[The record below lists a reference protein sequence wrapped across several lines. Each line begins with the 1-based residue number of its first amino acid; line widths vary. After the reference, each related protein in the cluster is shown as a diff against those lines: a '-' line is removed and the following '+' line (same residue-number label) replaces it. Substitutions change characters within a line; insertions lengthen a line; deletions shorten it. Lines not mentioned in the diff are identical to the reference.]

1 MIATSLPTYFLSHGG
16 GPWPWLD
23 GPFRR
28 GFDMLEAS
36 LKDMR
41 RELGEAPCAVLMVSG
56 HWEETRFTLSSGDRP
71 GMVYDYSGFPPET
84 YRIRYAAP
92 GSPVLA
98 ETAASLLRAAGLDAG
113 TDAIRGY
120 DHGTFSLM
128 KVLYPEETMPLVQ
141 LSLRVDMDPAA
152 HLAAGRALAPL
163 RAEGVLIVG
172 SGLSYH
178 NLAQLRGTAG
188 YEASRRFDAWLQET
202 LIATS
207 PSDREAKL
215 IDWARAPAARAA
227 HPHEDHLVPLL
238 VAVGAAG
245 SSPAALTYHQKDFA
259 GGITASSFRFG
270 EAPTIQPIE
279 KAFAC
284 PTPISPPSST

>member
-1 MIATSLPTYFLSHGG
+1 MTIRTLPTYFLSHGG

-28 GFDMLEAS
+28 GFDVLEAS

-41 RELGEAPCAVLMVSG
+41 RELGDAPRAVLMVSG
-56 HWEETRFTLSSGDRP
+56 HWEERRFTLSSGDRP
-71 GMVYDYSGFPPET
+71 GMIYDYGGFPPET

-92 GSPVLA
+92 GSPALA
-98 ETAASLLRAAGLDAG
+98 ETATDLLRTAGLDAG
-113 TDAIRGY
+113 TDAARGY
-120 DHGTFSLM
+120 DHGTFTVM
-128 KVLYPEETMPLVQ
+128 KILYPEETMPLVQ
-141 LSLRVDMDPAA
+141 LSLRADMDPAA

-163 RAEGVLIVG
+163 RDQGVLIIG

-178 NLAQLRGTAG
+178 NLAQLRGTQG
-188 YEASRRFDAWLQET
+188 HEPSRRFDAWLQET
-202 LIATS
+202 LIAAS
-207 PSDREAKL
+207 PSEREARL

-227 HPHEDHLVPLL
+227 HPHEDHLIPLL

-259 GGITASSFRFG
+259 GGVTASSFRFG
-270 EAPTIQPIE
+270 EAPTVRQNDE
-279 KAFAC
+279 AMA
-284 PTPISPPSST
+284 

>member
-28 GFDMLEAS
+28 GFDVLEAS
-36 LKDMR
+36 LKGMR
-41 RELGEAPCAVLMVSG
+41 RELADAPRAVLMVSG
-56 HWEETRFTLSSGDRP
+56 HWEEFRFTLSSGHRP

-92 GSPVLA
+92 GLPVLA
-98 ETAASLLRAAGLDAG
+98 ETAANLLRSAGLEAG
-113 TDAIRGY
+113 TDATRGF

-128 KVLYPEETMPLVQ
+128 EVLYPEETMPLVQ
-141 LSLRVDMDPAA
+141 MSLRADLDPTA

-163 RAEGVLIVG
+163 RDEGVLIVG

-188 YEASRRFDAWLQET
+188 HEPSRRFDAWLQET
-202 LIATS
+202 LIAAS
-207 PSDREAKL
+207 PSDREARL
-215 IDWARAPAARAA
+215 IDWARAPSARAA

-238 VAVGAAG
+238 VAAGAAG

-270 EAPTIQPIE
+270 EAPTIQHIE
-279 KAFAC
+279 EAFA
-284 PTPISPPSST
+284 

>member
-16 GPWPWLD
+16 GPWPWLN

-28 GFDMLEAS
+28 GFDVLEAS
-36 LKDMR
+36 LKEMR
-41 RELGEAPCAVLMVSG
+41 RELGEAPRAVLMVSG
-56 HWEETRFTLSSGDRP
+56 HWTERRFTLSSGEHP
-71 GMVYDYSGFPPET
+71 GMVYDYSGFSPET

-92 GSPVLA
+92 GLPVLA
-98 ETAASLLRAAGLDAG
+98 ETAADLLRSTGLEAG
-113 TDAIRGY
+113 TNATRGY

-141 LSLRVDMDPAA
+141 MSLRADMDPAA

-163 RAEGVLIVG
+163 RDEGVLIVG

-178 NLAQLRGTAG
+178 NLVELRGTQG
-188 YEASRRFDAWLQET
+188 HEPSRRFDAWLQET
-202 LIATS
+202 LIAAS
-207 PSDREAKL
+207 PSDREARM

-259 GGITASSFRFG
+259 GGISASSFRFG
-270 EAPTIQPIE
+270 EAPTIQPVEEI
-279 KAFAC
+279 FA
-284 PTPISPPSST
+284 

>member
-1 MIATSLPTYFLSHGG
+1 MIARSLPTYFLSHGG

-23 GPFRR
+23 GPFRG
-28 GFDMLEAS
+28 GFDVLEAS

-41 RELGEAPCAVLMVSG
+41 RELGEAPRAVLMVSG
-56 HWEETRFTLSSGDRP
+56 HWEESRFTLSSGDRP

-98 ETAASLLRAAGLDAG
+98 ETAADLLRSAGLEAG
-113 TDAIRGY
+113 TDATRGY

-128 KVLYPEETMPLVQ
+128 KILYPEETMPLVQ
-141 LSLRVDMDPAA
+141 MSLRADLDPAA
-152 HLAAGRALAPL
+152 HLAAGHALAPL
-163 RAEGVLIVG
+163 RDEGVLIVG

-188 YEASRRFDAWLQET
+188 HEPSRRFDAWLQET

-207 PSDREAKL
+207 PSDREARL

-270 EAPTIQPIE
+270 EAPTTQPIE
-279 KAFAC
+279 EAFA
-284 PTPISPPSST
+284 